1 MKVTMKKNTKGKS
14 RNSKTQVQQKRSK
27 LTQKPFFLLR
37 YLPKNKQTFGKIIL
51 ATFLLGLIGGTIP
64 FPYTYAKDDT
74 ISFGIENEKHADLE
88 LGETKI
94 LQEGRDGKKTVNIES
109 YQSLWGRALGWQ
121 PIQQKEVDSRVT
133 EKPVNRV
140 VVNGTKKY
148 QYMLCSDGSYRYY
161 TDEQFKDPQTGFTS
175 KSEDYCKKNGQGEM
189 IQLSDTSTGNGA
201 TRTEREPTVTV
212 QDGCTYTSIPYKT
225 VYRDVPWLNKG
236 ETRVSEGIDGIKSSC
251 GWSTN
256 PKDQE
261 ILRGTSESSSN
272 HTLPESTNSPDPNA
286 YNQCWIDYRDALSQI
301 QAIAS
306 QGMGGTEALKRKV
319 EAEFSRCKR
328 NAGY

>member
-1 MKVTMKKNTKGKS
+1 MPKNYKVHTKHKKSSAKKASKRPPTPLLQFVSRNRNIIIKTVIIATIVVVIAGFIPLPHTFTKNTSVPFATENTKS
-14 RNSKTQVQQKRSK
+14 
-27 LTQKPFFLLR
+27 
-37 YLPKNKQTFGKIIL
+37 
-51 ATFLLGLIGGTIP
+51 
-64 FPYTYAKDDT
+64 
-74 ISFGIENEKHADLE
+74 ADLE
-88 LGETKI
+88 LGESKTT
-94 LQEGRDGKKTVNIES
+94 QVGRDGKKTVNIES

-121 PIQQKEVDSRVT
+121 PIQQKEVDSIVT
-133 EKPVNRV
+133 EKPINKV
-140 VVNGTKKY
+140 VANGTKKY

-175 KSEDYCKKNGQGEM
+175 KSEDHCKKNGQGEM

-201 TRTEREPTVTV
+201 TRTEREPAVTV
-212 QDGCTYTSIPYKT
+212 RDGCTYTSIPYKT

-261 ILRGTSESSSN
+261 ILRGTGDSSSN
-272 HTLPESTNSPDPNA
+272 HTLPEGANSPDQNA
-286 YNQCWIDYRDALSQI
+286 YNQCLNSYNSAMSQI
-301 QAIAS
+301 QASAS
-306 QGMGGTEALKRKV
+306 QGMGGTEALKRQV